1 MKKKFIMTK
10 SEEVLGFNPVS
21 KEYKCFM
28 VKISSEKAEYIL
40 DNHNYDNRKI
50 SKGQQRALNKS
61 VQTDGWQQDGGAC
74 TFNTEGNL
82 TEFQHRLLE
91 IAENNLTVT
100 IPVVVGVQPESFTK
114 TAAAKPRKPVDE
126 IQRKDGTATSDEV
139 TTLGQIL
146 SRRRGEKLSMQN
158 AIKSWKEWKN
168 IVREG
173 EKLTK
178 TFFEETAIWS
188 PWRRNFSAW
197 ASLMISIDKKD
208 AAKNFLSILKKE
220 TLETKSTILSKQFSQ
235 FFKDENTFLSNTE
248 RVNLLWFMLCTASD
262 RIIKKPNGDIEF
274 NLTQGKC
281 NHISMK
287 RTGCYRQFL
296 YNPDNI
302 QPTDMTVYL
311 DATA

>member
-1 MKKKFIMTK
+1 MTK
-10 SEEVLGFNPVS
+10 SEETLGFNPIS
-21 KEYKCFM
+21 NEYKCYM
-28 VKISSEKAEYIL
+28 VMCTPEMAQYIL
-40 DNHNYDNRKI
+40 DYHNYDNRKI
-50 SKGQQRALNKS
+50 SKTQKAAISKS
-61 VQTDGWQQDGGAC
+61 IERDGWQQDGGAC
-74 TFNTEGNL
+74 TFNTKGNL
-82 TEFQHRLLE
+82 TEFQHRLFV
-91 IAENNLTVT
+91 IVENNLTVT

-126 IQRKDGTATSDEV
+126 IQRKDSTATSDEV

-158 AIKSWKEWKN
+158 AIKSWADWKI

-173 EKLTK
+173 EELTK
-178 TFFEETAIWS
+178 TFFEETDKWN

-220 TLETKSTILSKQFSQ
+220 TLETKSTILPKEFCK
-235 FFKDENTFLSNTE
+235 FFAEHNTFLSNTE
-248 RVNLLWFMLCTASD
+248 RVNLLWFMLSTASD

-274 NLTQGKC
+274 NLTTGKC
-281 NHISMK
+281 NHTDMK
-287 RTGCYRQFL
+287 RVGCYRQFL
-296 YNPDNI
+296 YNPDDV

-311 DATA
+311 DDAA